1 MVNHSSVAA
10 GPIRLHGID
19 LSGYMCR
26 DAARAI
32 AFYRDVFGLEPALLY
47 PDDRGAEYELP
58 DGTTF
63 GLWGGGGKVMP
74 FQPSNG
80 ILFAVD
86 DLQTALANLSARSIP
101 VIYQTETPLCTMAMI
116 NDSEG
121 NIVTLHQRKKSCSPP

>member
-1 MVNHSSVAA
+1 MNDTQVA
-10 GPIRLHGID
+10 PIRIRGLD
-19 LSGYMCR
+19 LSGYLVQ
-26 DAARAI
+26 DAPRAI
-32 AFYRDVFGLEPALLY
+32 AFYRNVFGLEPTLVY
-47 PDDRGAEYELP
+47 PEDRGAEYDLP

-86 DLQTALANLSARSIP
+86 DLDAAVAQLAARDIA
-101 VIYQTETPLCTMAMI
+101 VRFQTETPFCRLAMI

-121 NIVTLHQRKKSCSPP
+121 NIVTLHQRKTR

>member
-1 MVNHSSVAA
+1 MNDTQVA
-10 GPIRLHGID
+10 PIRIRGLD
-19 LSGYMCR
+19 LSGYMVQ
-26 DAARAI
+26 DAPRAI
-32 AFYRDVFGLEPALLY
+32 AFYRNVFGLEPTLVY
-47 PDDRGAEYELP
+47 PEDRGAEYDLP

-86 DLQTALANLSARSIP
+86 DLDAAVAQLAARDIA
-101 VIYQTETPLCTMAMI
+101 VRFQTETPFCRLAMI

-121 NIVTLHQRKKSCSPP
+121 NIVTLHQRKTR